1 MIKKEYKEKVNIF
14 KESIKGIKN
23 AYKADRPSLKV
34 RIIDTVKSFVI
45 KVKKIYKLVF
55 RAWYLIRDLKDELIK
70 IKDEIVSIIE
80 ATETNDA
87 PVDFTINRLKH
98 IL

>member
-1 MIKKEYKEKVNIF
+1 MTKYTKCFDDEFDKTRSYSVLDAGL
-14 KESIKGIKN
+14 S
-23 AYKADRPSLKV
+23 
-34 RIIDTVKSFVI
+34 VI

-55 RAWYLIRDLKDELIK
+55 KAWYLIRDLKDELIK
-70 IKDEIVSIIE
+70 IKDEIKSVIE

-87 PVDFTINRLKH
+87 PVDFTLNRLKN

>member
-1 MIKKEYKEKVNIF
+1 MIKKDYKELVNNL
-14 KESIKGIKN
+14 KEERKN
-23 AYKADRPSLKV
+23 AKELYKEDRPPLKD
-34 RIIDTVKSFVI
+34 RIISTVKSFVI

-55 RAWYLIRDLKDELIK
+55 KAWYLIRDLKDELIK
-70 IKDEIVSIIE
+70 IKDEIKSVIE

-87 PVDFTINRLKH
+87 PVDFTLNRLKN